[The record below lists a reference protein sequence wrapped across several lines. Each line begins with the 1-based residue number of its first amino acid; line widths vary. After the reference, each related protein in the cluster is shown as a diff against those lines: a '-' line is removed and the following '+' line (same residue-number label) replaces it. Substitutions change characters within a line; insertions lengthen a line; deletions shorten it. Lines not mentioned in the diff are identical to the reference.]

1 MALLFDAGT
10 RRIILD
16 SASISATEIYSRWV
30 DWAAQGDN
38 LKYGM
43 VLRQVGGD
51 DLGGGLA
58 IPPYYFLQ
66 GGWRVRPMEAS
77 HQLSLLGNLFVE
89 GGGSPVVNTLGQF
102 NVLVQYTVP
111 VQAQAFSTAGGV
123 NPTPE
128 QIAQGVWNALASVSG
143 AEGTM
148 GNKLQLAALN
158 AALAVALSA

>member
-1 MALLFDAGT
+1 MALLFDPENQ
-10 RRIILD
+10 RIVLD

-43 VLRQVGGD
+43 VIRQVGGD
-51 DLGGGLA
+51 DLGGGLS

-66 GGWRVRPMEAS
+66 GWWRVRPMEVS
-77 HQLSLLGNLFVE
+77 HQLSVLGNLFAE

-158 AALAVALSA
+158 AALAAALSA